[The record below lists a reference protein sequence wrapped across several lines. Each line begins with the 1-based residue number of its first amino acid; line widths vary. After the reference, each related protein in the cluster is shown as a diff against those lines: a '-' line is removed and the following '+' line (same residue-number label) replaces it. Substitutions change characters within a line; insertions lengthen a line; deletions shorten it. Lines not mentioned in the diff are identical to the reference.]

1 MKTINDLL
9 KQAYQYADNTAVKL
23 HLHVPLRK
31 IRANSKLLSSLG
43 VSQVTVLGAKKPAA
57 KKAKPKAKAKK
68 AVKKAVKR
76 KKPAVKS
83 RPKVAVK
90 KKAAAK
96 KKAVKRKVAA
106 KKKPAK
112 AKAKP
117 KAKAK
122 AKKAPAKK
130 GKTKMV
136 TQEGVLAAIRA
147 KNSTPQAIAKA
158 MKANPVQVGKALSRY
173 TQKKIIR
180 RTKPGHYALK

>member
-9 KQAYQYADNTAVKL
+9 KQAYQYADSTAVKL

-31 IRANSKLLSSLG
+31 LRANSKLLASLG
-43 VSQVTVLGAKKPAA
+43 VSQVTVLGAKKKAKPAA
-57 KKAKPKAKAKK
+57 KKAKAKAKPKAKAKK
-68 AVKKAVKR
+68 KVVAKK
-76 KKPAVKS
+76 
-83 RPKVAVK
+83 RP
-90 KKAAAK
+90 AAK
-96 KKAVKRKVAA
+96 AKPKVAA

-122 AKKAPAKK
+122 AKKAPAKR
-130 GKTKMV
+130 GGTAMV

-147 KNSTPQAIAKA
+147 KNHTPQDIAKA

-180 RTKPGHYALK
+180 RTKPGHYAL